1 MRMSDIARM
10 YIGLNVYNED
20 TAKAITVAARLF
32 DMRSGIDDI
41 QDIDYEA
48 LATFKHEVLNVARA
62 KPITYNSYLRY
73 LRLLGAWALE
83 EGFWEKDWFA
93 RVKRAPEPSAPPKT
107 IDTDVFAAAFTFLK
121 THPDVLPPAWF
132 WLLVI
137 RFFYYTGIRRRQIV
151 SIELQDIDL
160 ENRILIASYRGSKTR
175 KEWSIPLAEELVEDV
190 KYLIRRN
197 ENALGRLM
205 RPTDKLFNVCRFNS
219 RYKPDPKNPG
229 AMTGACITGFMKRLS
244 AHISMRIG
252 AHRIRHTTATTLCN
266 FEDEE
271 NPDIFAVQELLG
283 HTVLKTT
290 RGYVKTKISRVRMQ
304 VNKLSLPRSGYY
316 REK

>member
-32 DMRSGIDDI
+32 DTRTGIDDI
-41 QDIDYEA
+41 QSINYEV
-48 LATFKHEVLNVARA
+48 LAIFKNEVLNVARA

-83 EGFWEKDWFA
+83 EGLWEKDWFV
-93 RVKRAPEPSAPPKT
+93 RVKRAPEPSVPPKT
-107 IDTDVFAAAFTFLK
+107 IEPDVFAAAFSFLK
-121 THPDVLPPAWF
+121 TQPNILHPAWF

-137 RFFYYTGIRRRQIV
+137 RFFYYTGIRRRQLV
-151 SIELQDIDL
+151 NIELQDIDI
-160 ENRILIASYRGSKTR
+160 ENRVLIASYRGSKTL
-175 KEWSIPLAEELVEDV
+175 KEWSIPLAEELVEDIQ
-190 KYLIRRN
+190 YLIRRN

-205 RPTDKLFNVCRFNS
+205 RPTDKLFNVCRFHS
-219 RYKPDPKNPG
+219 RYKPDPKNQD

-244 AHISMRIG
+244 SHIGMRIG

-266 FEDEE
+266 FDDEE

-290 RGYVKTKISRVRMQ
+290 RGYVKTKIDRVRMQ
-304 VNKLSLPRSGYY
+304 VNKLSLPTSAYY